1 MKKLTLSILLWF
13 FLCSFSLAF
22 QIPDSVEV
30 ELNQVVGVENKI
42 NFLLEYADQALKI
55 NNGLHYQ
62 LANEAKR
69 LALTTNDENLIA
81 KAEKQ
86 IGLNIQSQNL
96 LDSARNH
103 FLLMIDKYGEAL
115 EDKILA
121 GLYIEI
127 GATYYYE
134 ANDKMAIEYWKRA
147 NRIIEKLND
156 TKLLAKLSNNIGAT
170 YGYLGDYKNAIY
182 YLKNA
187 IKYKQQLGDSA
198 SLASSY
204 HNLGIYTSELASYDS
219 ARYYFYKSLEIK
231 KKYNDKKGLAKT
243 YNSLAVLFSDEEK
256 YDSALF
262 YNSKVLAL
270 DLEIGDSIAYSI
282 DIGNRA
288 GYYLKTSRFKEGIQ
302 TATKSIQLLKDVK
315 AKSDM
320 YKVIAQL
327 YEGAGQYKKATENWA
342 NYAELNDS
350 IISAER
356 AQSLQELQVQFD
368 TELKESEIAKLE
380 SENKIQRL
388 QQQKDRQSKIM
399 LIAILSAVAI
409 IAILLFRSFKKE
421 NSAKKLLDQQNKEL
435 KELNFT
441 KDRLFSIIG
450 HDLKSPLSSFH
461 TITKS
466 LTENW
471 DKLEK
476 EQLKSFIESLRDS
489 SKEVHEM
496 MDNLLRWALS
506 QTGQLNYKPQLLEPN
521 VVVDDAIKQLEVAIQ
536 ANGLILNRK
545 YNSSASIQAD
555 QDYLKIIL
563 RNLLSNAIK
572 FSSMGKSIDLIIDEN
587 ERYSTISIKDYGVG
601 MSESEVALI
610 LSENGSVHDIKNS
623 DKKGTGLGVTLSK
636 ELLQKM
642 GAKMEIESEQN
653 SGTTFKLLFPKAA

>member
-1 MKKLTLSILLWF
+1 MKRLVLSILLWF
-13 FLCSFSLAF
+13 FLCFFGLAF
-22 QIPDSVEV
+22 QIPDSVRID
-30 ELNQVVGVENKI
+30 LNKLKGEENKV

-55 NNGLHYQ
+55 NNSLHYQ
-62 LANEAKR
+62 LAKEAKK
-69 LALTTNDENLIA
+69 LALTINDENLIA

-86 IGLNIQSQNL
+86 IGLNIQSQNF

-103 FLLMIDKYGEAL
+103 FLFIIDKYGKVL
-115 EDKILA
+115 EDKFLA
-121 GLYIEI
+121 GLYIEV

-134 ANDKMAIEYWKRA
+134 ANDKMAIEFWKRA

-170 YGYLGDYKNAIY
+170 YGYLGDDKNAIY

-219 ARYYFYKSLEIK
+219 ARYFFYKSLEIK

-243 YNSLAVLFSDEEK
+243 YNSLSVLFSDEEE

-282 DIGNRA
+282 DLGNRA
-288 GYYLKTSRFKEGIQ
+288 EFYLNTARFSEGIQ
-302 TATKSIQLLKDVK
+302 AATKSIQLLKDVN

-320 YKVIAQL
+320 YKILAQL
-327 YEGAGQYKKATENWA
+327 YEGEGQYKKAAENWA
-342 NYAELNDS
+342 NYAQLNDS
-350 IISAER
+350 IVSAEQ

-421 NSAKKLLDQQNKEL
+421 NSAKKLLDKQNNEL

-450 HDLKSPLSSFH
+450 HDLKGPLSSSY

-471 DKLEK
+471 EKLEK
-476 EQLKSFIESLRDS
+476 EQLKSFIEGLRDS

-506 QTGQLNYKPQLLEPN
+506 QTGQLNYKPQLLEPK
-521 VVVDDAIKQLEVAIQ
+521 VVVDDTIKQLELAIQ
-536 ANGLILNRK
+536 ANGLTLNRE

-555 QDYLKIIL
+555 QEYLKIIL

-587 ERYSTISIKDYGVG
+587 ERYSTISIKDYGIG
-601 MSESEVALI
+601 MSASEIALI

-642 GAKMEIESEQN
+642 GAKLEIESEQN